1 MNVMADSPDPTRSPD
16 PARSAEPPA
25 VSLPPAHRY
34 VIIGAGIH
42 GLSTAWHLA
51 RELKARGL
59 GSGEDILVLD
69 KRAVGAGASG
79 LACGVIRNNYFQ
91 PAMRELMA
99 HSVAVWESDP
109 EAFAYHAVGYLQ
121 IAPEAMHEDVA
132 KIYAEQQAIGY
143 SSTLIEGEPDC
154 RAYMLNMFDDWQ
166 APGITAILHE
176 HRGGYANNVRSLRG
190 LAAKAEA
197 EGVRIRPGIRVT
209 GLRTGGGEV
218 TAVQTDQGEI
228 RCDQVVI
235 AAGPWVRD
243 IWAMLGLPD
252 RISVTDRDG
261 RRHDGQAMW
270 TYWALQEGTLAVD
283 PGEFTDNQG
292 SRPPVLHVD
301 SSAPLRDDVDGG
313 LITDQMWGIYYKPDF
328 YFGGVQG
335 GAAPYVVD
343 KPAGQVAVDPYGPE
357 SPEYTVREDFVRM
370 WTSALAHCHKRFEG
384 KRALYRHEPTGGIG
398 AFTPDSF
405 PVFDIFRQNA
415 YVIADSN
422 HGYKMIGV
430 GALVAKELLGEKQGL
445 LAPFRFARYRSGELH
460 PTSNSPFPWS

>member
-1 MNVMADSPDPTRSPD
+1 MTDFPD
-16 PARSAEPPA
+16 PACPADPARPADPASATLPA
-25 VSLPPAHRY
+25 GSRFV
-34 VIIGAGIH
+34 VIGAGIH

-51 RELKARGL
+51 RELRTRGL
-59 GSGEDILVLD
+59 GRGEDIIVID
-69 KRAVGAGASG
+69 KHRVGAGASG
-79 LACGVIRNNYFQ
+79 IACGVIRNNYFQ

-99 HSVAVWESDP
+99 HSVTVWESDP
-109 EAFAYHAVGYLQ
+109 EAFAYHGVGYMQ
-121 IAPEAMHEDVA
+121 IAPEAMHSDVA
-132 KIYAEQQAIGY
+132 KIFAEQQAIGY
-143 SSTLIEGEPDC
+143 PSTLIEGEPDC

-176 HRGGYANNVRSLRG
+176 KKGGYANNVRSLRG

-197 EGVRIRPGIRVT
+197 EGVRIRPGTRVT
-209 GLRTGGGEV
+209 GFRAGGGAV

-228 RCDQVVI
+228 QCDQVVI
-235 AAGPWVRD
+235 AAGPWIRD
-243 IWAMLGLPD
+243 IWAMLDLPA
-252 RISVTDRDG
+252 RISVTGRDG
-261 RRHDGQAMW
+261 RVHDGQSMW
-270 TYWALQEGTLAVD
+270 TYWALQEGTLAVN
-283 PGEFTDNQG
+283 PRELTDNRG
-292 SRPPVLHVD
+292 SFPPVLHVD
-301 SSAPLRDDVDGG
+301 SSTPLRDDVDGG

-335 GAAPYVVD
+335 GTAPYVID
-343 KPAGQVAVDPYGPE
+343 KPADQVAVDPYGPE
-357 SPEYTVREDFVRM
+357 SANYTVREDFVRM

-384 KRALYRHEPTGGIG
+384 KRELYRHEPTGGIG

-405 PVFDIFRQNA
+405 PVLDTFRQNA

-430 GALVAKELLGEKQGL
+430 GALVAKELLGEEQGL